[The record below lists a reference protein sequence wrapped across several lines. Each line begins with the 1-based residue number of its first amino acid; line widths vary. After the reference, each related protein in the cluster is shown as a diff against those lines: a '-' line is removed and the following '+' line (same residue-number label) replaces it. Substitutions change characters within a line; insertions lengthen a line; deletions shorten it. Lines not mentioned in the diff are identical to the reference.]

1 MTIIEIEQ
9 ERKRCKISIARLCS
23 NAGVSDR
30 GYHRMRNGERN
41 ARADT
46 IARLVAGLSAARR
59 NEKPVKSQML
69 FRLVLGQLAM
79 LADMDLATVMAHD
92 PQAKATA
99 DPKWM
104 EISRMR
110 AIACYMLHAVLGL
123 SNAEVARAAGVSQP
137 AITIAMQKIEIR
149 RDDPALERIFA
160 MLEMAVSG

>member
-1 MTIIEIEQ
+1 MTIVEIEQ
-9 ERKRCKISIARLCS
+9 ERKRHAIPMARLCAASGITES
-23 NAGVSDR
+23 NYFRIRR
-30 GYHRMRNGERN
+30 G
-41 ARADT
+41 AQVPKAAT

-59 NEKPVKSQML
+59 GEKPVKSQML

-137 AITIAMQKIEIR
+137 AITIAMQKIEVR
-149 RDDPALERIFA
+149 RDDPALEQIFA